1 MSKLGQNSFELAF
14 STVFHAGFY
23 WRTPVLG
30 KTERSQPVTSVSGT
44 AAGVVPERSQATRLS
59 VAVWVGSRMTGDP
72 RDSSKQPDL
81 PGKALKCRPFESTT
95 RPKPRRSND
104 RTRLPLSWW

>member
-1 MSKLGQNSFELAF
+1 MAVITEYILIRYSDLAISIRRRPVEEMSKLGQNSFKLPF

-44 AAGVVPERSQATRLS
+44 AAGVVPKEAKLLDQVLQFGLA
-59 VAVWVGSRMTGDP
+59 
-72 RDSSKQPDL
+72 Q
-81 PGKALKCRPFESTT
+81 E
-95 RPKPRRSND
+95 
-104 RTRLPLSWW
+104 